1 MKFKDTLSMSV
12 TGLSTH
18 KSRAA
23 LTILGIVIGIASI
36 TLVMSIGEGTQ
47 NLIVGE
53 IQSLGTSNIYVLP
66 GTPAGARTGGA
77 LLADSLTNKD
87 LEDLQK
93 KSNVPD
99 ATAVVPAVFGPL
111 TASYESETYSGMV
124 FGTTEEFF
132 TTNDIKMEEGQGD
145 RFTDEDVSSRNPVAV
160 IGKRI
165 AEKLFGASDPIGQ
178 KIKVKDQKL
187 RVIGVLPSMGQRT
200 FTNLDEVVLVPYTV
214 AQQSILG
221 IRYIQRITVQVDSV
235 NNIPGAK
242 KDVERLMRDN
252 HNITDPS
259 KDDFYVQTQEDLVGT
274 ISTITNILTI
284 LLTSVAAISLVVG
297 GIGIMNIMLVSVTER
312 TREIGLRKAL
322 GATNRNILIQFLT
335 EAVILTIS
343 GGVIG
348 ILLGTLL
355 SMGAAWAIT
364 QFASLNFAFIF
375 PVTGALMG
383 IIVSTII
390 GFVFGV
396 FPARQASRKSPM
408 EALRYE

>member
-1 MKFKDTLSMSV
+1 MKFKDTLNMSV
-12 TGLSTH
+12 TGLTTH

-53 IQSLGTSNIYVLP
+53 IQGLGTTNVYVLP
-66 GTPAGARTGGA
+66 GTPSGAESGGA
-77 LLADSLTNKD
+77 LLADSLQDKD
-87 LEDLQK
+87 LKDLQK
-93 KSNVPD
+93 KSNVPN

-111 TASYESETYSGMV
+111 TASYESESYNGMA

-132 TTNDIKMEEGQGD
+132 TTNNIKMEDGEGD
-145 RFTDEDVSSRNPVAV
+145 RFTDEDVASRNPVAV

-165 AEKLFGASDPIGQ
+165 ADKLFGATDPIGQ

-200 FTNLDEVVLVPYTV
+200 FTNLDEVVLLPYTV
-214 AQQSILG
+214 AQQNILG

-235 NNIPGAK
+235 DNIPGTK
-242 KDVERLMRDN
+242 KDIETLLRDN
-252 HNITDPS
+252 HNINDPS

-322 GATNRNILIQFLT
+322 GATNRNILVQFLT
-335 EAVILTIS
+335 EAVILTVA
-343 GGVIG
+343 GGIIG

-364 QFASLNFAFIF
+364 NFANLNFTFIF
-375 PVTGALMG
+375 PVFGALLG
-383 IIVSTII
+383 IGVSTAI
-390 GFVFGV
+390 GFSFGV